1 MHIDVAMDQ
10 LKGFISYFKGY
21 RENEFTF
28 ATNSSKK
35 IALEMEIE
43 PLFCEKRIIHRKKQ
57 FDENVY
63 NEIIHSTKESFR
75 IDYFLYYSR

>member
-21 RENEFTF
+21 RENEFTS

-43 PLFCEKRIIHRKKQ
+43 PFIL
-57 FDENVY
+57 
-63 NEIIHSTKESFR
+63 
-75 IDYFLYYSR
+75 